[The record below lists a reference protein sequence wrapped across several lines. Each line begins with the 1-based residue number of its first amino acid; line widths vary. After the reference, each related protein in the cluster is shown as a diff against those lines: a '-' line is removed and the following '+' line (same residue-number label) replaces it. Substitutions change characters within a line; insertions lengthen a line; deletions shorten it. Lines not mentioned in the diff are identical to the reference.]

1 MFIEAHRDPY
11 IMQSTGVEVSKVSK
25 TKEKSMDGER
35 RGGVVH
41 KTFML
46 KSLSYIQPRRL
57 EPFNYEF

>member
-1 MFIEAHRDPY
+1 MAKKKEGEE
-11 IMQSTGVEVSKVSK
+11 GVA
-25 TKEKSMDGER
+25 
-35 RGGVVH
+35 H

>member
-1 MFIEAHRDPY
+1 MHYAIQWYAER
-11 IMQSTGVEVSKVSK
+11 VSKVSK
-25 TKEKSMDGER
+25 TKEKSVGGER
-35 RGGVVH
+35 GGGGGVVH